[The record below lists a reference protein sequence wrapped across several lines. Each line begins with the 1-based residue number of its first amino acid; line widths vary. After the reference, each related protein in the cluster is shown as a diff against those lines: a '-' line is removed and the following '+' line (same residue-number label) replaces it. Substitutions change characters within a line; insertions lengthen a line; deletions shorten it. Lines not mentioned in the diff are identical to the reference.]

1 MPIISSMLWF
11 DSEAEE
17 AANFY
22 VSIFPNSRILAV
34 VHRPPNVPAPGG
46 EVMVVDFEL
55 DGVRVSA
62 LNGGPMF
69 QFSEAFSYTVHCK
82 DQAEIDYYWDALL
95 AGRGQESACGWL
107 KDRYGFS
114 WQITPAPLLAIL
126 AEDDPVRVEK
136 AMAAVMTMR
145 KLDLAV
151 IMAAVEG

>member
-82 DQAEIDYYWDALL
+82 DQAEIDYYWAEGSLRLFL
-95 AGRGQESACGWL
+95 ANHARAPAGDPGRGRSCQGR
-107 KDRYGFS
+107 KGDGRR
-114 WQITPAPLLAIL
+114 
-126 AEDDPVRVEK
+126 DDHAQAGPRRDHGGGGGVISGECRV
-136 AMAAVMTMR
+136 AS
-145 KLDLAV
+145 
-151 IMAAVEG
+151 G